1 MGAGPVIV
9 CCVCDDKAAE
19 SFEKSG
25 EEAISVLTDHP
36 LKRAN
41 SIASAHTTSSTTT
54 LQPNML
60 RHGQH
65 PDCTLQH
72 PQLGAER
79 SERSFSL

>member
-25 EEAISVLTDHP
+25 EEVAHALMDHP

-41 SIASAHTTSSTTT
+41 SVASASSTTT
-54 LQPNML
+54 LHPNM
-60 RHGQH
+60 
-65 PDCTLQH
+65 
-72 PQLGAER
+72 
-79 SERSFSL
+79 